1 MLTLTYKARLARR
14 RSLSFGVMTVFPKE
28 FLRVVAVEYILS
40 PAEQEAF
47 LGVFGSDESVEAI
60 SEELGISLTA
70 LRVRL
75 SAVYKKFNIS
85 DSGPGKLTK
94 LRQVLSSKYDAFV
107 RQNLGRNSV
116 LKAEPSF
123 YLPKEQG
130 NQILQEGSLDWAL
143 DHALRFGEN
152 ELLPPLFEYDAI
164 NYDWSTVRQYLLNQN
179 LLEWKVRPYRELL
192 VPKRLHYKYAFR
204 VIIQID
210 PLDFIIFAALVKEL
224 GADIE
229 SKRVPIDRNI
239 IFSHR
244 YLPTEEGWLFNEDI
258 GYSQFRAQ
266 SKKILEQEPEF
277 THVLKVDI
285 ANFYQNIHLPLLEK
299 ALNNASS
306 LSMHVKVLMNLLS
319 SWSSVENFG
328 IPVGSEPAHLLAEIA
343 LSNVDDALLAFGV
356 KFIRYVDDYLILATS
371 HTEAYRYFAFLT
383 DVLRIN
389 RLDLQAAK
397 TDILTKQDYLQ
408 GLFPTLKERLQ
419 KLRKELSKGNLML
432 GSMAINEEKHQFKLK
447 DKVLNYKTIETL
459 VQMFREQLKPDNT
472 PKLEVI
478 IVVLSQLGLIGDDSL
493 VDDVLKPD
501 NLVRLLPAFPDI
513 IKYLS
518 KLEGLSPEDRSRI
531 GVRVLKL
538 VENSIISELEYYRI
552 WALNLFAGSTKW
564 NNEDT
569 LVKLLASDLGT
580 SRREL
585 ILSMGRTRQKDWFQS
600 QWNRLLNEPPWSRR
614 ALLAGASCLPSD
626 KKEHWYKFVESQL
639 DVLEKAVMKWAMA
652 NPF

>member
-1 MLTLTYKARLARR
+1 M
-14 RSLSFGVMTVFPKE
+14 FPKE
-28 FLRVVAVEYILS
+28 FLRVVAVEYMLS

-47 LGVFGSDESVEAI
+47 LGVFGSDKSVEAI

-94 LRQVLSSKYDAFV
+94 LRQALSSKYDAFV
-107 RQNLGRNSV
+107 RQNLEKNSV
-116 LKAEPSF
+116 LKAESSF

-143 DHALRFGEN
+143 DHALQFGEN

-164 NYDWSTVRQYLLNQN
+164 KYDWSTVRQYLLNQN
-179 LLEWKVRPYRELL
+179 LLEWKVRHYRELL

-204 VIIQID
+204 IIIQID
-210 PLDFIIFAALVKEL
+210 PLDFLIFAALVKEL

-229 SKRVPIDRNI
+229 SKRVPIERNI

-244 YLPTEEGWLFNEDI
+244 YLPTEEGRLFNKDI

-266 SKKILEQEPEF
+266 SKKILEQEPDF

-356 KFIRYVDDYLILATS
+356 KFIRYVDDYLIFATS

-397 TDILTKQDYLQ
+397 TDILMKQDYLQ
-408 GLFPTLKERLQ
+408 GLSPTLKERLQ
-419 KLRKELSKGNLML
+419 ELKKELTKENVISF
-432 GSMAINEEKHQFKLK
+432 SMAINEEKDKTQFK
-447 DKVLNYKTIETL
+447 DKILPYKTIETL
-459 VQMFREQLKPDNT
+459 VEMFREQLTPNST

-478 IVVLSQLGLIGDDSL
+478 IVVLSQLGQMGDDSL

-518 KLEGLSPEDRSRI
+518 KLEELSPENRSRI

-552 WALNLFAGSTKW
+552 WALNLFACSTKW
-564 NNEDT
+564 NNEDI

-585 ILSMGRTRQKDWFQS
+585 ILSMGRTKQKDWFQS
-600 QWNRLLNEPPWSRR
+600 QWNQLFNEPSWSRR